1 VDFGFIE
8 RVVDFNALGYGLLLL
23 SMVFSLASAGAYFNG
38 FLKAIAARKEGIL
51 NERLPGEPTIPS
63 ERPPA
68 ASARSREAGRLRAP
82 ARHRPRVGR
91 AELRRPIDTKP
102 AYLVSEC
109 LDCGEAAQSRCRDAL
124 DNDEDGLSDCDDPDC
139 AGAYACLARGPE
151 STAERCADGLDNDE
165 NGFTDCGDFGCRS
178 TSACRTPVKIDE
190 NTPAT
195 CADGLDD
202 DWDGRI
208 DCEDSDCALAETVT
222 SCEGSNARCSDGV
235 DNDGN
240 GFTDCSDFSCSRGDS
255 VTVCQ

>member
-1 VDFGFIE
+1 VSAPRRSRASDL
-8 RVVDFNALGYGLLLL
+8 RPRLLTRAKRGGAARLL
-23 SMVFSLASAGAYFNG
+23 
-38 FLKAIAARKEGIL
+38 AIALVLAVLSCDG
-51 NERLPGEPTIPS
+51 P
-63 ERPPA
+63 
-68 ASARSREAGRLRAP
+68 
-82 ARHRPRVGR
+82 V
-91 AELRRPIDTKP
+91 DTEP

-109 LDCGEAAQSRCRDAL
+109 LDCGETAQSRCRDAL